1 MFLLYTKDSDP
12 PTHVRSGPGVNHQK
26 IDDLENHTVITVLEK
41 TNNNWFQ
48 ISDPISG
55 FIYGNL
61 AQPKFPQ
68 FYREQIGSIAAWQH
82 LLNGC
87 GYHPDAYPKL
97 VITGEFDTKTIAVTK
112 KFQQDLGLPETGN
125 VIDLNTWQKAFD
137 HKKLPGWLPVVPP
150 IPGKNEPPDDNLC
163 EADKYDY
170 CRQVILSNG
179 SIFFE
184 NSNRRN
190 LLSFR
195 QETSTKANDWKGEY
209 DDWTFLI
216 WKDSNG
222 QKRCRKYKS
231 STEPCSWFEDSSD
244 PKAEGPIFGRDANGD
259 GRKDLGRLQEG
270 YYEYEI
276 GYSNR
281 YSGQNTPG
289 NVLKPTAEAV
299 TVIRDIDHDGIF
311 ESHEPMLGADDMFFH
326 TGRYDRTGSA
336 GCQTMPPDEYSRFWK
351 DLTANGNYNPGIV
364 GYTIVRWKSL

>member
-12 PTHVRSGPGVNHQK
+12 PINVRSGSSVNHQK
-26 IDDLENHTVITVLEK
+26 IGDLENHTVITVVQK
-41 TNNNWFQ
+41 TNNNWLQ
-48 ISDPISG
+48 ISEPFSG

-97 VITGEFDTKTIAVTK
+97 VITGEFDSETIAVTK
-112 KFQQDLGLPETGN
+112 KFQQDLRLAQTG
-125 VIDLNTWQKAFD
+125 DLSNISTWQKAFD

-170 CRQVILSNG
+170 CHQIILSNG

-184 NSNRRN
+184 NPNRRN

-195 QETSTKANDWKGEY
+195 QETKTTENKY
-209 DDWTFLI
+209 DDWTFML

-222 QKRCRKYKS
+222 QSHCCRYKS
-231 STEPCSWFEDSSD
+231 NTEPSSYY
-244 PKAEGPIFGRDANGD
+244 ESSNGVDAYPYD
-259 GRKDLGRLQEG
+259 GRRDLGRLPEG
-270 YYEYEI
+270 YYEYVI
-276 GYSNR
+276 GSDEKL
-281 YSGQNTPG
+281 GK
-289 NVLKPTAEAV
+289 VLRPTEEARKV
-299 TVIRDIDHDGIF
+299 VRDIDHDGIF
-311 ESHEPMLGADDMFFH
+311 EPNEPTASAGKTMLFH
-326 TGRYDRTGSA
+326 QGGKGNFTGSA
-336 GCQTMPPDEYSRFWK
+336 GCQTMPPDVYPRFWNY
-351 DLTANGNYNPGIV
+351 LTANGNPGVV

>member
-26 IDDLENHTVITVLEK
+26 IGDLKNHTVITVLEK
-41 TNNNWFQ
+41 TNNNWLK
-48 ISDPISG
+48 ISEPFSG

-82 LLNGC
+82 FLNGC

-97 VITGEFDTKTIAVTK
+97 VITGEFDAATIAVTK
-112 KFQQDLGLPETGN
+112 KLQQDLGLPETGN
-125 VIDLNTWQKAFD
+125 VIDLCTWQKAFD

-184 NSNRRN
+184 NPNQRN
-190 LLSFR
+190 LLTFR

-216 WKDSNG
+216 WKDGTG
-222 QKRCRKYKS
+222 QKRCCKYKS
-231 STEPCSWFEDSSD
+231 NTEPSSWYEDSPD
-244 PKAEGPIFGRDANGD
+244 PRAKGPILGRDANGD

-270 YYEYEI
+270 YYEYET
-276 GYSNR
+276 GWD
-281 YSGQNTPG
+281 
-289 NVLKPTAEAV
+289 NVLKNVLRPTQEARS
-299 TVIRDIDHDGIF
+299 VIRDIDHDGIF
-311 ESHEPMLGADDMFFH
+311 EPNEPIKSAGYTMLFH
-326 TGRYDRTGSA
+326 QGCTGRTGSA
-336 GCQTMPPDEYSRFWK
+336 GCQTMEPDVYDRFW
-351 DLTANGNYNPGIV
+351 DELNANGNPGVV